1 MEGTENINTSNF
13 NLANAIEFMTKER
26 DDKLYLLTD
35 RIKLHCGTEEELVKQ
50 LIDIITANN
59 RLKTLK
65 NGLDMLQ
72 QISEYKIMKEN
83 QNNKLT

>member
-1 MEGTENINTSNF
+1 MNTLNL
-13 NLANAIEFMTKER
+13 NLADAIEYMTKDR

-50 LIDIITANN
+50 LIDVITANN

-72 QISEYKIMKEN
+72 QTSEYKIMKEKL
-83 QNNKLT
+83 NNN